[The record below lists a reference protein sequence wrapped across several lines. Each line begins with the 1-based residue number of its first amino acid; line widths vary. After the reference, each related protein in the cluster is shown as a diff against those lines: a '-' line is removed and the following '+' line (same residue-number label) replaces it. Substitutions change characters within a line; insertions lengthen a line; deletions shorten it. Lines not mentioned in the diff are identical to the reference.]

1 MDLVLDFCDEVVL
14 TPYVYPASVPEDNIY
29 RQFFSLWLI
38 SSLSGAFLY
47 LSCSTLGYIFLFDK
61 KLRLHK
67 HFLQDQEK
75 LEIQAALSSVPGM
88 GLLTALM
95 FVAEVRGYSKLY
107 DHSELQQQGGWPF
120 LASSAVTFLLFTDGL
135 IYWIHRGLHSKPLY
149 FLHKLHHK
157 WKVPTPFASHAFHPI
172 DGFAQSF
179 PYHLYPFLFPL
190 HKGLYLGLFVFV
202 NLWTV
207 AIHDNDYRLP
217 KVLQPVIN
225 GCAHHTDHHLFFNY
239 NYGQYTTLW
248 DRIGQSYRHPSAYY
262 EGESVHDWVDKN
274 VLETKAGHTKLE

>member
-1 MDLVLDFCDEVVL
+1 MDLVLDFCDEHVL
-14 TPYVYPASVPEDNIY
+14 TPYVYPSSVPEDNIY
-29 RQFFSLWLI
+29 RQFMSLWVI
-38 SSLSGAFLY
+38 SSIGATLLY
-47 LSCSTLGYIFLFDK
+47 LGCSTLGYIFLFDK

-67 HFLQDQEK
+67 HFLKNQER
-75 LEIQAALSSVPGM
+75 LEIQAALTSVPGM
-88 GLLTALM
+88 GFLTAIM

-107 DHSELQQQGGWPF
+107 DHADIDEHGGWAF
-120 LASSAVTFLLFTDGL
+120 LATSFVTFLLFTDFL
-135 IYWIHRGLHSKPLY
+135 IYWIHRGLHSKTFY

-157 WKVPTPFASHAFHPI
+157 WKVPTPYASHAFHPI

-179 PYHLYPFLFPL
+179 PYHLYPFMFPL
-190 HKGLYLGLFVFV
+190 HKGLYLALFVFV

-207 AIHDNDYRLP
+207 GIHDNDYRLP
-217 KVLQPVIN
+217 EFLQPIIN

-248 DRIGQSYRHPSAYY
+248 DRLGQSYRHPSAY

-274 VLETKAGHTKLE
+274 VLETKQGKFKGE